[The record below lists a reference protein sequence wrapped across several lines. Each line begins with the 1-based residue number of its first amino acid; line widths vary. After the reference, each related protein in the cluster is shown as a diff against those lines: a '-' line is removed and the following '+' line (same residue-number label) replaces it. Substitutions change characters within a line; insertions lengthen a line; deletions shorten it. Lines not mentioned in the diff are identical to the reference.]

1 MKGRDYIMSAI
12 DELIKY
18 IMKFTPEQLDKFLL
32 NKITLSILRP
42 EEAAGSD
49 HPTTLEFEQ

>member
-1 MKGRDYIMSAI
+1 MSAI

-18 IMKFTPEQLDKFLL
+18 IMGFTPEQLDKFLL

-42 EEAAGSD
+42 EEASE
-49 HPTTLEFEQ
+49 PCLQEEL